1 MFARNLAIQL
11 KPNTQAEFTR
21 TFEND
26 VLPLLRKQKGFQDE
40 IAFSI
45 PGGLDLI
52 SISLWD
58 NKENAET
65 YNTAVY
71 PEVLKMLGKVID
83 GAPKVRIS
91 DVIISTF
98 HKIAHSPVS
107 KPVAVTV

>member
-1 MFARNLAIQL
+1 MFARNLSIQL

-21 TFEND
+21 TFEKD

-40 IAFSI
+40 IAFAV
-45 PGGLDLI
+45 PGGMDLI

-71 PEVLKMLGKVID
+71 AEVLKMLDKVID
-83 GAPKVRIS
+83 GTPKVRTS
-91 DVIISTF
+91 DVLISTF
-98 HKIAHSPVS
+98 HKIASGPVAR
-107 KPVAVTV
+107 PVAVAV

>member
-1 MFARNLAIQL
+1 MFARNISIQL

-40 IAFSI
+40 IAFSV
-45 PGGLDLI
+45 PGSMDLI

-58 NKENAET
+58 NKENAEL
-65 YNTAVY
+65 YNNSVY
-71 PEVLKMLGKVID
+71 TEVLKMLGKVID
-83 GAPKVRIS
+83 GTPKVRTS

-98 HKIAHSPVS
+98 HAIASAPVLR
-107 KPVAVTV
+107 PVAVAV